1 MTLSVGDVIVWQGP
15 GCQPV
20 RREILSVRP
29 TGYDWRY
36 PGLGEVC
43 LTGHP
48 NQFASE
54 QTNDP
59 LFSRPEWA
67 REMISPGPDSGR

>member
-1 MTLSVGDVIVWQGP
+1 MTLEVGDVIVWHGP

-36 PGLGEVC
+36 PDLGEVC
-43 LTGHP
+43 FTGHP
-48 NQFASE
+48 NRFASD
-54 QTNDP
+54 QSTDP

-67 REMISPGPDSGR
+67 KEMISPGPDSGR